1 MSTKVQTSYIKDL
14 ATLKTKDFK
23 EVKELLVASNVVGTD
38 ANTVLDAD
46 TVDAMCNAMTDF
58 QASKFIDALIATK
71 APDRSRVYAP
81 KRVANTVSL
90 LDGIKDTISGWD
102 FST

>member
-23 EVKELLVASNVVGTD
+23 EVKELLVAANVVGTD

-46 TVDAMCNAMTDF
+46 TVDAMCNAMTDY

-71 APDRSRVYAP
+71 TPDRSRVYAP

>member
-1 MSTKVQTSYIKDL
+1 MSTPVQTSYIKDL

-23 EVKELLVASNVVGTD
+23 EVKELVVSAQVVGTD
-38 ANTVLDAD
+38 ATTVLQAE
-46 TVDAMCNAMTDF
+46 TVDAMCDAMTDF

-71 APDRSRVYAP
+71 TPDRSRVYAQ
-81 KRVANTVSL
+81 KRVDNTVAT
-90 LDGIKDTISGWD
+90 LDSIKSTISNWD